1 MNDDELEML
10 ETVDD
15 AFEVEDVDFF
25 SIEVSDDV
33 YEGELV

>member
-10 ETVDD
+10 ETLEET
-15 AFEVEDVDFF
+15 FEVEDVDFF
-25 SIEVSDDV
+25 SVEVSDEV